1 LEFVTRED
9 YYDNFLT
16 RMLANVP
23 AHVEVTEEHFKE
35 ARMILE
41 NKFLIG
47 MTNDVA
53 ETVQKRLKLYFGWEE
68 LPSQQGCEM
77 YYIKNGVMA
86 LPPVTI
92 EEGGHYWRAI
102 QKINLF
108 DMKLYARAMSVFGQ
122 QKMRMPVHPLAV
134 QKEREVVNEAFARLR
149 NVDEPLDE
157 SDVPFFWHI
166 PKASGTT
173 VKEILSRC
181 YGLVRTEMVKPP
193 QSLDVYS
200 KYILNV
206 DLTTKESIEAAKNLG
221 FIENGLAD
229 VVISQLSLEGATVF
243 SSYHMGRAFTIMRHP
258 VKLAISLFY
267 YVSGRGL
274 DFVWMDVI
282 YFFRCFITFF
292 IVWYLPCSFITPSN
306 LFNNNA
312 TTTTTVKH
320 LLLLQ
325 QRQIATWEPTY
336 RPEYKDISLQ
346 DYIELNGYYDNWM
359 VRILTNAKTGG
370 LNDGHLDLTKSIIK
384 NKFLVGISDHMPD
397 TFRVLEK
404 RFGWKEMKEGCV
416 KEKLNRPSNSNKY
429 PEVARGSKVW
439 NVIAEKNKYDMGLYY
454 YALELFG
461 DVVQKMSDTAKMGME
476 VAT

>member
-1 LEFVTRED
+1 MRHPVVLAESMYLTMPGAVRGDMVGLLEFVTRED

-267 YVSGRGL
+267 Y
-274 DFVWMDVI
+274 
-282 YFFRCFITFF
+282 
-292 IVWYLPCSFITPSN
+292 
-306 LFNNNA
+306 
-312 TTTTTVKH
+312 
-320 LLLLQ
+320 
-325 QRQIATWEPTY
+325 RQIATWEPTY

>member
-1 LEFVTRED
+1 VVLAESMYLTMPGAVRGDMVGLLEFVTRED

-157 SDVPFFWHI
+157 SDVPFFCIQSRIIVIIIHGRVSI
-166 PKASGTT
+166 RENIFFGMTKCNPKNQILLTKLQTLTHTLSLSFYMKGTSQ
-173 VKEILSRC
+173 KHPE
-181 YGLVRTEMVKPP
+181 P
-193 QSLDVYS
+193 QSKKYS
-200 KYILNV
+200 PDATDSYEPKWSNRR
-206 DLTTKESIEAAKNLG
+206 NLSTCTA
-221 FIENGLAD
+221 N
-229 VVISQLSLEGATVF
+229 
-243 SSYHMGRAFTIMRHP
+243 
-258 VKLAISLFY
+258 
-267 YVSGRGL
+267 
-274 DFVWMDVI
+274 
-282 YFFRCFITFF
+282 TF
-292 IVWYLPCSFITPSN
+292 
-306 LFNNNA
+306 
-312 TTTTTVKH
+312 
-320 LLLLQ
+320 
-325 QRQIATWEPTY
+325 
-336 RPEYKDISLQ
+336 
-346 DYIELNGYYDNWM
+346 
-359 VRILTNAKTGG
+359 
-370 LNDGHLDLTKSIIK
+370 
-384 NKFLVGISDHMPD
+384 
-397 TFRVLEK
+397 
-404 RFGWKEMKEGCV
+404 
-416 KEKLNRPSNSNKY
+416 
-429 PEVARGSKVW
+429 
-439 NVIAEKNKYDMGLYY
+439 
-454 YALELFG
+454 
-461 DVVQKMSDTAKMGME
+461 
-476 VAT
+476 